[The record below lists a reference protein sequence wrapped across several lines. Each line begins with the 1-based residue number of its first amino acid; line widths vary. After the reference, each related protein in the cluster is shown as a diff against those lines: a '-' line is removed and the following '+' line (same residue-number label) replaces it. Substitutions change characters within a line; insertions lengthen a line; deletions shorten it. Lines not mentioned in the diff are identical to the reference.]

1 MKRNKLIA
9 LFLVLAMVLSLTAC
23 TTAGENVS
31 KFFDQV
37 GRKMAIWQGND
48 TKSKSATQSTK
59 TALST
64 VGNLKVA
71 EDGTF
76 SFDAVE
82 NADNYMIYMYDAQT
96 GDGKYASEAIY
107 ANGSTVSGNLKDYG
121 TYGYGAFDVEVIAYP
136 AMGDKTHKKSEPATA
151 TLSVSGAVEEVKV
164 AYRWD
169 AFEGTF
175 GAQLVNV
182 GGYAASSYP
191 TRLTITLTN
200 QADAADTFAFD
211 WENVC
216 PENNNFYGE
225 TAELTKDAVYDIKVE
240 AQFNELVTNNQQSLE
255 LGSLSTSSK
264 RSEITDGYGYRISG
278 IYSYADFPTAANL
291 NLAGGSI
298 GTSYYFSSY
307 SVSDKGL
314 VTVASLDGDAI
325 YFTAEPAA
333 EVTEGSQYSF
343 TVRMAN
349 ADGVIISNSGWSG
362 PTEMRPGVGTLEL
375 FVDGTFL
382 LSITGSEEDPNAAAE
397 ETQQQ
402 GGMGMPGGNSGVS
415 AAEVGGVWEL
425 NGDGTIHLSYNLSTA
440 KSNAQQ
446 GGGMGMGFPG

>member
-1 MKRNKLIA
+1 MKRKIIA
-9 LFLVLAMVLSLTAC
+9 LSLLLVLMLSMTAC
-23 TTAGENVS
+23 TNAGEYVE

-37 GRKMAIWQGND
+37 NRKVDIWQGND
-48 TKSKSATQSTK
+48 TKAGSAKASTK
-59 TALST
+59 TPLSS

-82 NADNYMIYMYDAQT
+82 NADNYMIYMYDAET
-96 GDGKYASEAIY
+96 GDGKYASEAIF
-107 ANGSTVSGNLKDYG
+107 AEGNTVSGNLKDYG
-121 TYGYGAFDVEVIAYP
+121 TYGYGAFDVQVIAYP
-136 AMGDKTHKKSEPATA
+136 AMGDKDHKKSEPASA
-151 TLSVSGAVEEVKV
+151 SLSVSGQVEEVKV

-175 GAQLVNV
+175 GVQLANV
-182 GGYAASSYP
+182 EGYAASSYP
-191 TRLTITLTN
+191 TRLIVTLTN
-200 QADAADTFAFD
+200 QADASDVVTFD

-225 TAELTKDAVYDIKVE
+225 TAEITKDAVYDIKVE
-240 AQFNELVTNNQQSLE
+240 AEFSALVTNNKQALE
-255 LGSLSTSSK
+255 LGTLTTSSK

-278 IYSYADFPTAANL
+278 IYSYADFPTAADL
-291 NLAGGSI
+291 NPAGGSI
-298 GTSYYFSSY
+298 GTSYYFSAY

-333 EVTEGSQYSF
+333 EATEGSQYSF

-349 ADGVIISNSGWSG
+349 ADGVIISNSGWNG

-375 FVDGTFL
+375 YADGTFL
-382 LSITGSEEDPNAAAE
+382 LSITGSEADPNGTE

-402 GGMGMPGGNSGVS
+402 GGMPGGNSGVT

-425 NGDGTIHLSYNLSTA
+425 NADGTIHLSYNLSTA

-446 GGGMGMGFPG
+446 GGGMGFGFPG

>member
-1 MKRNKLIA
+1 MKRKLIA
-9 LFLVLAMVLSLTAC
+9 LSLLLVLVLSMTAC
-23 TTAGENVS
+23 TNAGEYVE

-37 GRKMAIWQGND
+37 GRKVAIWQGND
-48 TKSKSATQSTK
+48 TKASSAKESTK
-59 TALST
+59 TPLAT
-64 VGNLKVA
+64 VSNLKVA

-76 SFDAVE
+76 SFDTVE
-82 NADNYMIYMYDAQT
+82 NADNYMIYMYDAET

-107 ANGSTVSGNLKDYG
+107 AEGSTLSGNLKDYG
-121 TYGYGAFDVEVIAYP
+121 TYGYGAFDVQVIAYP
-136 AMGDKTHKKSEPATA
+136 AMGDKDHKKSEPASA
-151 TLSVSGAVEEVKV
+151 SLSVSGAVEEVKV

-175 GAQLVNV
+175 GVQLVNV
-182 GGYAASSYP
+182 EGYAASSYP

-200 QADAADTFAFD
+200 EADASDVVIFD

-225 TAELTKDAVYDIKVE
+225 TTEITKDAVYAVKVE
-240 AQFNELVTNNQQSLE
+240 AEFSAQVTNNKQTVE
-255 LGSLSTSSK
+255 LGTLNTSSK

-278 IYSYADFPTAANL
+278 IYSYADFPTAADVDVSK
-291 NLAGGSI
+291 GGSI
-298 GTSYYFSSY
+298 GTSYYFSAY

-314 VTVASLDGDAI
+314 ATLASLDGDAI

-349 ADGVIISNSGWSG
+349 ADGVIISNSGWNG

-375 FVDGTFL
+375 YADGTFL
-382 LSITGSEEDPNAAAE
+382 LSITGSEADPDAAQE

-402 GGMGMPGGNSGVS
+402 GGMPGGSSGVS
-415 AAEVGGVWEL
+415 AAEVSGVWEL
-425 NGDGTIHLSYNLSTA
+425 NEDGTVHLSYNLSTA

-446 GGGMGMGFPG
+446 GGGGGMGFPG